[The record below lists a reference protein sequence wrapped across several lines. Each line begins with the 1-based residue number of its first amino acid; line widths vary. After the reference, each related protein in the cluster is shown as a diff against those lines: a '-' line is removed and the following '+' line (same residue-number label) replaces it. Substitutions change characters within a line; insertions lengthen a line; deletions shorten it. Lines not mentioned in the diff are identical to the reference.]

1 MKLQEIAAVSGKPG
15 LFVIKSP
22 TRSGVILESL
32 DDKQS
37 RMAASTNH
45 RISVLSEISIY
56 TTTTEGSVA
65 LEEIFQKIHKE
76 FGDDPGVNAKSDP
89 EEIKA
94 FLQHI
99 LPDYDRDRVYV
110 SDMKKLLAWYHILLE
125 RAPEALQPQ
134 EEEAEAK
141 EKDAGKEKKE
151 KAAKKD
157 A

>member
-45 RISVLSEISIY
+45 RVSVLSEISIY
-56 TTTTEGSVA
+56 TTTTEGSVP
-65 LEEIFQKIHKE
+65 LEEVFQKINEE

-89 EEIKA
+89 EELKA
-94 FLQHI
+94 FLQHV

-110 SDMKKLLAWYHILLE
+110 SDMKKLLNWYHILLE

-134 EEEAEAK
+134 TEEAKSEEK
-141 EKDAGKEKKE
+141 E
-151 KAAKKD
+151 AKKD
-157 A
+157 AE